1 MVARDSIVVAQRLE
15 SMGVD
20 IVRGGFASWIREDL
34 GFAASD
40 EHVERALGRI
50 HAIVADGR
58 PTTMHD
64 LTVSI
69 AAEMPAPA
77 HVDAFGGSA
86 WNMD

>member
-1 MVARDSIVVAQRLE
+1 MMAEDSIVVAQHLE
-15 SMGVD
+15 NLGVD

-40 EHVERALGRI
+40 EHVERALGRVR
-50 HAIVADGR
+50 AIVAGGR

-69 AAEMPAPA
+69 AAEMPLHPSI
-77 HVDAFGGSA
+77 DAFGGSA